1 MGCSVSQYRFKK
13 RSYWLVVFSI
23 PAHNP
28 CGNAEVTSCDCL
40 LTPQCQIASKL
51 HTHRGLGFAH
61 TSQGTFQSA
70 CKEEIW
76 EHLAWHFGA
85 AVLQLKSKPFR
96 TGLGLYCFAWLSL
109 FLSAG
114 TEAAGLAA
122 FVPRWSLESAAKA
135 VLLIRASGLLWQ
147 TKAGRGWVCARAV
160 RTSLSQAALRTKQQQ
175 AEKLR
180 EHFITCESW
189 FNGKLDKLEI
199 GGLCRKSLVP
209 QGQHF
214 QRRLG
219 VVQSRQ
225 THSKSMCLLSLE
237 KQCHDCSSLCGK
249 QSPAVLTEG
258 ISVSPQHLQP
268 HRTISW
274 LHLLTKDL
282 IPIVQV

>member
-28 CGNAEVTSCDCL
+28 RGNAEVTSCDCL

-160 RTSLSQAALRTKQQQ
+160 RTSLSQAALRTKQQG

-199 GGLCRKSLVP
+199 GGAVQKVLGAPRAAFPEASWCGAEQANAFQVDVFAVSGKTVPWLFIPMWKTEPSCAYRGDFSKPSASTATQDNQLVT
-209 QGQHF
+209 F
-214 QRRLG
+214 
-219 VVQSRQ
+219 V
-225 THSKSMCLLSLE
+225 
-237 KQCHDCSSLCGK
+237 D
-249 QSPAVLTEG
+249 
-258 ISVSPQHLQP
+258 
-268 HRTISW
+268 
-274 LHLLTKDL
+274 
-282 IPIVQV
+282 